1 MTSELTARES
11 FDLEWAH
18 ASALGEA
25 VWLRACAIDG
35 VDPKAPEVRA
45 RHDAV
50 VALVRG
56 AAFVLEREGFD
67 GLAQWLNSEAMLDD
81 VGE

>member
-1 MTSELTARES
+1 MPDLSEREA

-25 VWLRACAIDG
+25 VWLRACAVDK
-35 VDPKAPEVRA
+35 VDPKAPQVRA

-50 VALVRG
+50 VELVRG
-56 AAFVLEREGFD
+56 AAFVLEREGFE
-67 GLAQWLNSEAMLDD
+67 GLAAWLKAEQALDQ
-81 VGE
+81 G